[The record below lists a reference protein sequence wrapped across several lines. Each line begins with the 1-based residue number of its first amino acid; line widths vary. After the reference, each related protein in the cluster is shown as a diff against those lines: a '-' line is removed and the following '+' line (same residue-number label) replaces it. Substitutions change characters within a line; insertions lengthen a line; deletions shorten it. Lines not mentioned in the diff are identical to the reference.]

1 MTSCLQRLSFE
12 FLGLLYPTAENGRS
26 VLLIEF
32 HQFVEEVE
40 ILLAFDLVLQKSG
53 HYPFLL
59 LLTIFE

>member
-1 MTSCLQRLSFE
+1 MTSSLQRLSFE

-40 ILLAFDLVLQKSG
+40 ILLAFDLVL
-53 HYPFLL
+53 
-59 LLTIFE
+59 